1 MNPPLSTTVPPTARH
16 SAAAMRATEG
26 STRERAIRCSCE
38 GCSRRSSSG
47 SGGIHVT
54 WYDQGPNSRQ
64 SSRDRATGTSVDRP
78 VRTVIAPSYSKC
90 AVTENVG
97 GPGFE
102 LYVPVEMTRHVYL
115 ALTEAGQGLG
125 LRDAGYYALDALRIE
140 QGRRAWGAELGPD
153 ETPWE
158 AGLGFSVKLDK
169 PSAFI
174 GQAALR
180 AGQGQPLRK
189 KLVTL
194 VVQSPAY
201 VWGGETIL
209 LNESPVG
216 EISSAGYSPLA
227 QACVALGYVR
237 GEGANRPH
245 DGTPAQIDL
254 WGERMPVL
262 LYDRWPPASR

>member
-1 MNPPLSTTVPPTARH
+1 MSAMYCVLSVMGPKARELLARV
-16 SAAAMRATEG
+16 SPDDLSPEALKFSWTKEIDLGFARVRAARM
-26 STRERAIRCSCE
+26 
-38 GCSRRSSSG
+38 
-47 SGGIHVT
+47 
-54 WYDQGPNSRQ
+54 
-64 SSRDRATGTSVDRP
+64 
-78 VRTVIAPSYSKC
+78 SY
-90 AVTENVG
+90 VG

-115 ALTEAGQGLG
+115 ALIEAGQGLG

-169 PSAFI
+169 ASAFI

-180 AGQGQPLRK
+180 ASKENPLRK

-194 VVQSPAY
+194 VLQSPAY

-209 LNESPVG
+209 LDGEPVG

-227 QACVALGYVR
+227 RACVALGYVR
-237 GEGANRPH
+237 GAHANRAH
-245 DGTPAQIDL
+245 DATPAQIEL
-254 WGERMPVL
+254 WGDRIDVQL
-262 LYDRWPPASR
+262 HDRWPPPAR